1 MYVSRK
7 LTFILAICL
16 GLFLNLSAIASTT
29 KLGYSGRLVQTNGT
43 PVTGTPDLKFDLY
56 YSGSIGVNRGTETIN
71 AVPLSNGI
79 YTVELD
85 FSGIATV
92 IDGIPT
98 NETLVI
104 QVTDITDA
112 MNPVVYDFQNIL
124 ATPISVYA
132 NHAAVAENLVVAAT
146 CSPGQVVSVN
156 ASNELECV
164 DQTAAVAVDS
174 TLVNNAGVIG
184 LPTVVTGDTYYSV
197 TVDDYGRVTGGSTTP
212 PSTTASDIQDNLI
225 VDADINT
232 NAAISWSKINKT
244 GATPNDVGLTVNSA
258 GPLGT
263 TSAVA
268 TENIVKTYVDTTAG
282 AIADA
287 KVIDDMSGVQTTI
300 APSVNAVKT
309 YVTSQTGGITSS
321 QWTDSGLD
329 IYFNTGYVGVGTNTP
344 MGPLHV
350 VGSANDLSVMRFG
363 ATDADISS
371 LTNLSNMS
379 GLLIANEGVNN
390 AYHSLRIVS
399 DVDATQIESLAVTNA
414 GRVGIGVLA
423 PTQKLDVDGNIKA
436 TGVCIGAD
444 CRTAW
449 PTGNAG
455 TVTSVTGGTGLT
467 GGTITSSGT
476 LAVDVGT
483 TNGKIAQV
491 GAGDKLADSIINYNP
506 AIDVAL
512 TGFSTGAAS
521 SVVATDTILQAFAK
535 VQGQLDA
542 HATSIAGNSTLVINS
557 TAGNETGQAA
567 SVDAMKNYVTTEIAG
582 VNQSQW
588 TNSASDIYFDS
599 GRVGIGTTSPI
610 SPLTVNGVITA
621 GGLNSSGA
629 ITYNSSGN
637 YVPFSASNSTGYAH
651 ARINGLEVGGIT
663 SSTNEGYIKLGD
675 NSRRIK
681 LDTSGIIFSN
691 GITASDEVMRISS
704 NGNVGIGTTNPS
716 EMLEV
721 VGRVKGTEL
730 CIGGDCRT
738 SWPTGS
744 GGTVTSVAAG
754 TGLTGGTITSTGT
767 LAVDVGTTNGKI
779 AQVGAGDKLA
789 DSIINYNPAVDVA
802 LTGFSTG
809 AASSVAA
816 TDTILEAF
824 GKVQGQLNAHSTSIA
839 ANSNLVINSM
849 AGTEMGQAPSVSSI
863 KTYVDD
869 RATQWATSGSD
880 ISYTGGNVGI
890 GTASPSVP
898 LEVNGVAR
906 INGVYH
912 KAYSWRPMING
923 TDNFIFKTANMT
935 NGGESWAEITISDGQ
950 DLAIVTY
957 GITVKNNGG
966 INTTAIKVLSG
977 STTDIGIKL
986 RYSNLDSAP
995 GTTVFFLTATEGK
1008 SHGQHVA
1015 LRGKWVDFTTTTDY
1029 TTLTDV
1035 QLGSQLIIAD
1045 NGSVGVG
1052 TTTPSEKLEV
1062 SGNVKATAFIGD
1074 GSSLTGVNS
1083 SSSSNI
1089 ADNTISADTDVNG
1102 TGAINF
1108 ETGGTTKMTVDNSGN
1123 VGIGTSTPG
1132 ALLNIASTAPTFR
1145 LTDTDQ
1151 GGTNEHLVVAMDSGN
1166 ATFDVSDAGAGSSMI
1181 LQGDGDVILAESVG
1195 KVGIGTASPLGDL
1208 HVKGDEGNVIISG
1221 TNGEGEY
1228 SNIQSN
1234 NHANLLIGSNL
1245 RISETGAGHDLE
1257 VSQTHAT
1264 MSGAGITIGGN
1275 TNAGDFIDSGVV
1287 SVYSTKGSVTEND
1300 DFTAAPTAVFRHG
1313 KVGIGTTNPVGLL
1326 HLEKSDAPV
1335 LRVTRGGVLNALL
1348 GDLGVT
1354 NNGQLNL
1361 YDSTGT
1367 LGSVISS
1374 GGSSYLLGGNVG
1386 IGTNSPIQPLHVQS
1400 TSNIPLVV
1408 ESTDAV
1414 ARIELKDPTS
1424 SNAIVTSGGAMQFTT
1439 NGTTSSDVKM
1449 TIDSTGNVGIGTTT
1463 PEVALDVSG
1472 VVKGA
1477 EFRGRIDSTDTRD
1490 DVTTPETIDSG
1501 VVYDFKR
1508 NVTNGLSDGGA
1519 YNGVMTFRSY
1529 GSASDWSGGPSH
1541 QLGFTTNGNLFHRY
1555 GSNTTWNNW
1564 RRLIEEDA
1572 SGNIAMGKTTARTTL
1587 DVGTDGNVAIFGDSS
1602 LDDKYISIRDNNQ
1615 GLYMGLDVSLNSG
1628 NGAGLIQSGQSK
1640 ALAFKANTATFGDN
1654 DPDLYIDESGKIG
1667 MGTTAPSARLS
1678 IQQSGVA
1685 DNYEGIRLIADK
1697 NSDGTN
1703 DEYLDVY
1710 IDSAGKKIIQTQSSG
1725 AAVHDLLLNPAI
1737 GNVGIGT
1744 TAPTDK
1750 LHVAGD
1756 LRVDGQILGKQRY
1769 VETITFADGWAEGD
1783 YIEVVQA
1790 APIAAGAATGW
1801 SVNISGTRGNW
1812 TESHLYEF
1820 ATGHSDDSP
1829 WQEILHRSEAGY
1841 GSNGKC
1847 FTLDVNGNGNS
1858 PQFRVRAIKASASC
1872 GLSSAFPLVVV
1883 IEAKTNIN
1891 SWTNLSSTGNDLT
1904 VTELQSHA
1912 LSFNV
1917 VTGRPEDTAGKI
1929 AIHANEQGYVGV
1941 GTKSADAPL
1950 RVHGQSTST
1959 TWPTD
1964 TTHGD
1969 VVAKFTNHNNG
1980 LEIGVAGTLNARRSW
1995 ILARHSSVD
2004 VYGTNFSTL
2013 HLQPDIGTDTNYRGV
2028 GIGLDPGTHLAL
2040 NGERLVV
2047 NGTAAKPGGGSWATY
2062 SDARLKDLTGEFT
2075 YGLDAIMAIDTIKY
2089 RYKDNNALGIL
2100 NEREHSGFIAQD
2112 IQKVIPEAVR
2122 KTTDDYLTVDND
2134 PIFLALINATKEQQ
2148 TQLDENKRM
2157 LNLMQEGISRRVA
2170 SLEEQVETLKEENEV
2185 LKAYLCQKDPDM
2197 PLCPKN

>member
-7 LTFILAICL
+7 LIFILAICL
-16 GLFLNLSAIASTT
+16 GLFLNLSAFASTT
-29 KLGYSGRLVQTNGT
+29 KLGYSGRLVLTNGT
-43 PVTGTPDLKFDLY
+43 PVTGTPDLKFDLF
-56 YSGSIGVNRGTETIN
+56 YSGTTGINRGTQTIS

-85 FSGIATV
+85 FAGIASV
-92 IDGIPT
+92 IDAIPT

-112 MNPVVYDFQNIL
+112 MNPVVYDSQNIL
-124 ATPISVYA
+124 ATPIAVYA
-132 NHAAVAENLVVAAT
+132 NHAALAETIANDAVTPDSVDFT
-146 CSPGQVVSVN
+146 GSCSTGQVVSVN
-156 ASNELECV
+156 ASNEFECV

-184 LPTVVTGDTYYSV
+184 LPAVVTSDTYYSV

-244 GATPNDVGLTVNSA
+244 GATPSDVGLTVNSA

-268 TENIVKTYVDTTAG
+268 TENVVKTYVDTFATSA
-282 AIADA
+282 ADA

-300 APSVNAVKT
+300 APSVNAVKN
-309 YVTSQTGGITSS
+309 YVTAQTGGITSS

-329 IYFNTGYVGVGTNTP
+329 IYFNTGFVGVGTNTP
-344 MGPLHV
+344 LGPLHV
-350 VGSANDLSVMRFG
+350 VGSANDLNIMRFG

-390 AYHSLRIVS
+390 AYHSFRIVS

-436 TGVCIGAD
+436 TGVCIGGD

-476 LAVDVGT
+476 LAVDVGI

-506 AIDVAL
+506 ALDVAL
-512 TGFSTGAAS
+512 TGYAIGAAS
-521 SVVATDTILQAFAK
+521 SVVATDTVLEAFGK
-535 VQGQLDA
+535 IQGQLDA
-542 HATSIAGNSTLVINS
+542 HASSIAGNSTLVINS

-567 SVDAMKNYVTTEIAG
+567 SVNAMKNYVTTEIAG

-599 GRVGIGTTSPI
+599 GRVGIGTNSPI
-610 SPLTVNGVITA
+610 TALEVDGQITGGFGARTTSGVLDWDDASNARPGSGYTLLMGDAPNGPGPSYYFHPFSYEYNSKNGNGNMTQYAIPYNGTDMYLRYRYSGVWSGWSKVLTT
-621 GGLNSSGA
+621 NSSG
-629 ITYNSSGN
+629 
-637 YVPFSASNSTGYAH
+637 
-651 ARINGLEVGGIT
+651 R
-663 SSTNEGYIKLGD
+663 
-675 NSRRIK
+675 
-681 LDTSGIIFSN
+681 
-691 GITASDEVMRISS
+691 
-704 NGNVGIGTTNPS
+704 VGIGTTNPS

-744 GGTVTSVAAG
+744 GGTVTSVTGG

-816 TDTILEAF
+816 TDTILEAL

-849 AGTEMGQAPSVSSI
+849 AGTETGQAPSVSSI

-880 ISYTGGNVGI
+880 ISFTGGNVGI
-890 GTASPSVP
+890 GTASPTRKLHV
-898 LEVNGVAR
+898 VADDAVDGNDFIALFQEPGITPEASATVGIAADR
-906 INGVYH
+906 MVMVQGSGGAFYGGRDVANDIEF
-912 KAYSWRPMING
+912 AMG
-923 TDNFIFKTANMT
+923 TSIAGEAFSGSMT
-935 NGGESWAEITISDGQ
+935 NHKYGLRTNNITRMTIDETGNVGIGITAPTAKLSVDGDAEFSGFYTNEQVTYANYDYTNLSYLLLAKTSSEDKVYGRIYGHRGSATAIPRPYFVDVVIDTSSVYADVGEITNAYRVDSKIALAEITYKGETWW
-950 DLAIVTY
+950 A
-957 GITVKNNGG
+957 
-966 INTTAIKVLSG
+966 
-977 STTDIGIKL
+977 L
-986 RYSNLDSAP
+986 RYDADSTFHANNI
-995 GTTVFFLTATEGK
+995 GFQGFRSQADADGFKFINEDDADLTAVLNVKEY
-1008 SHGQHVA
+1008 SRI
-1015 LRGKWVDFTTTTDY
+1015 RGSLYY
-1029 TTLTDV
+1029 TKAGN
-1035 QLGSQLIIAD
+1035 LGL
-1045 NGSVGVG
+1045 G
-1052 TTTPSEKLEV
+1052 TTTPTEKLEV

-1108 ETGGTTKMTVDNSGN
+1108 ETGGTTKMTVDNTGN
-1123 VGIGTSTPG
+1123 VGIGTSAPG

-1151 GGTNEHLVVAMDSGN
+1151 GGTNEHLIVAMDGGN
-1166 ATFDVSDAGAGSSMI
+1166 ATFDVSDAGAGSSMT

-1195 KVGIGTASPLGDL
+1195 RVG
-1208 HVKGDEGNVIISG
+1208 V
-1221 TNGEGEY
+1221 
-1228 SNIQSN
+1228 
-1234 NHANLLIGSNL
+1234 
-1245 RISETGAGHDLE
+1245 
-1257 VSQTHAT
+1257 
-1264 MSGAGITIGGN
+1264 
-1275 TNAGDFIDSGVV
+1275 
-1287 SVYSTKGSVTEND
+1287 
-1300 DFTAAPTAVFRHG
+1300 
-1313 KVGIGTTNPVGLL
+1313 
-1326 HLEKSDAPV
+1326 
-1335 LRVTRGGVLNALL
+1335 
-1348 GDLGVT
+1348 
-1354 NNGQLNL
+1354 
-1361 YDSTGT
+1361 
-1367 LGSVISS
+1367 
-1374 GGSSYLLGGNVG
+1374 
-1386 IGTNSPIQPLHVQS
+1386 
-1400 TSNIPLVV
+1400 
-1408 ESTDAV
+1408 
-1414 ARIELKDPTS
+1414 
-1424 SNAIVTSGGAMQFTT
+1424 
-1439 NGTTSSDVKM
+1439 
-1449 TIDSTGNVGIGTTT
+1449 GTTT
-1463 PEVALDVSG
+1463 PTTALDVVG
-1472 VVKGA
+1472 TIKGTSVQS
-1477 EFRGRIDSTDTRD
+1477 IDPMYL
-1490 DVTTPETIDSG
+1490 V
-1501 VVYDFKR
+1501 
-1508 NVTNGLSDGGA
+1508 A
-1519 YNGVMTFRSY
+1519 
-1529 GSASDWSGGPSH
+1529 ASEW
-1541 QLGFTTNGNLFHRY
+1541 
-1555 GSNTTWNNW
+1555 SNTTYDFSDGATATGINITFDFDSTGSDPFQFGLDSDNYY
-1564 RRLIEEDA
+1564 RVSHESDNEQTVRKTIAGA
-1572 SGNIAMGKTTARTTL
+1572 STVL
-1587 DVGTDGNVAIFGDSS
+1587 GNVGHTYVSGQKGLKGHVNIT
-1602 LDDKYISIRDNNQ
+1602 NNIITWKITKP
-1615 GLYMGLDVSLNSG
+1615 
-1628 NGAGLIQSGQSK
+1628 NGAYTQSSGAVDTGSLPLSNFKIRANANLRNVKIYSGQKVDLAGGK
-1640 ALAFKANTATFGDN
+1640 ALVVDHT
-1654 DPDLYIDESGKIG
+1654 SGKIG

-1678 IQQSGVA
+1678 IQQNGVA

-1737 GNVGIGT
+1737 GNVGIG
-1744 TAPTDK
+1744 
-1750 LHVAGD
+1750 VAIP
-1756 LRVDGQILGKQRY
+1756 R
-1769 VETITFADGWAEGD
+1769 T
-1783 YIEVVQA
+1783 
-1790 APIAAGAATGW
+1790 
-1801 SVNISGTRGNW
+1801 
-1812 TESHLYEF
+1812 
-1820 ATGHSDDSP
+1820 
-1829 WQEILHRSEAGY
+1829 
-1841 GSNGKC
+1841 
-1847 FTLDVNGNGNS
+1847 TLDVGTDGNVAIFGDNSLDDKYISIRDNNQGLYMGLDVSLNGGNGAGLIQS
-1858 PQFRVRAIKASASC
+1858 
-1872 GLSSAFPLVVV
+1872 GLSKGLGFKANSATFGDANPDLY
-1883 IEAKTNIN
+1883 INEAANI
-1891 SWTNLSSTGNDLT
+1891 
-1904 VTELQSHA
+1904 
-1912 LSFNV
+1912 
-1917 VTGRPEDTAGKI
+1917 
-1929 AIHANEQGYVGV
+1929 GV
-1941 GTKSADAPL
+1941 GTIAPTSKLEVRRTSDNGSPMVLFQDATAANNTSDVKMIAYRPGLVLEDASLNADDFRLGLDEGKLYFTFDTNDDDAKDLNSNFDDAYAMTLTSSKQLGINTTNPAATFHA
-1950 RVHGQSTST
+1950 HGGASTAEY
-1959 TWPTD
+1959 PTD
-1964 TTHGD
+1964 TTQGNI
-1969 VVAKFTNHNNG
+1969 VSKFSNSNNAV
-1980 LEIGVAGTLNARRSW
+1980 EIGTSGVLNARKAW
-1995 ILARHSSVD
+1995 ILARHTTTST
-2004 VYGTNFSTL
+2004 YGHYFSTL
-2013 HLQPDIGTDTNYRGV
+2013 HLQPDVGDDSYYRGV
-2028 GIGLDPGTHLAL
+2028 AIGLSAGVQLSE

-2062 SDARLKDLTGEFT
+2062 SDARLKDITGKFD

-2148 TQLDENKRM
+2148 SQLDENRRM

-2197 PLCPKN
+2197 PLCPKI

>member
-197 TVDDYGRVTGGSTTP
+197 TVDDYGRVTGGTTTP

-744 GGTVTSVAAG
+744 GGTVTSVAGG

-890 GTASPSVP
+890 GTASPTRKLHV
-898 LEVNGVAR
+898 VADDAVDGNDFIALFQEPGITPEASATVGIAADR
-906 INGVYH
+906 MVMVQGSGGAFYGGRDVANDIEF
-912 KAYSWRPMING
+912 AMG
-923 TDNFIFKTANMT
+923 TSIAGEAFSGAMT
-935 NGGESWAEITISDGQ
+935 NHKYGLRTNNITRMTIDETGNVGIGLTAPTAKLSVDGDAEFSGFYTSEQVTYANYNYTNLSYFLLAKSSSEDKVYGRIYGHRGSATAIPRPYFVDVVIDTSSVYTDVGEITNAYRVDAKIALAEITYKGETWW
-950 DLAIVTY
+950 A
-957 GITVKNNGG
+957 
-966 INTTAIKVLSG
+966 
-977 STTDIGIKL
+977 L
-986 RYSNLDSAP
+986 RYDADSTFHANNI
-995 GTTVFFLTATEGK
+995 GFQGFRSQADADAFKFINEDDADLTAVLNVKEY
-1008 SHGQHVA
+1008 SRI
-1015 LRGKWVDFTTTTDY
+1015 RGSLYY
-1029 TTLTDV
+1029 TKAGN
-1035 QLGSQLIIAD
+1035 LGL
-1045 NGSVGVG
+1045 G

-1123 VGIGTSTPG
+1123 VGIGTATPG
-1132 ALLNIASTAPTFR
+1132 SLLNVASTAPTFR

-1151 GGTNEHLVVAMDSGN
+1151 GGTNEHLVIGIDGGN

-1195 KVGIGTASPLGDL
+1195 KVGIGT
-1208 HVKGDEGNVIISG
+1208 
-1221 TNGEGEY
+1221 
-1228 SNIQSN
+1228 
-1234 NHANLLIGSNL
+1234 
-1245 RISETGAGHDLE
+1245 
-1257 VSQTHAT
+1257 
-1264 MSGAGITIGGN
+1264 
-1275 TNAGDFIDSGVV
+1275 
-1287 SVYSTKGSVTEND
+1287 
-1300 DFTAAPTAVFRHG
+1300 
-1313 KVGIGTTNPVGLL
+1313 
-1326 HLEKSDAPV
+1326 
-1335 LRVTRGGVLNALL
+1335 
-1348 GDLGVT
+1348 
-1354 NNGQLNL
+1354 
-1361 YDSTGT
+1361 
-1367 LGSVISS
+1367 
-1374 GGSSYLLGGNVG
+1374 
-1386 IGTNSPIQPLHVQS
+1386 
-1400 TSNIPLVV
+1400 
-1408 ESTDAV
+1408 
-1414 ARIELKDPTS
+1414 
-1424 SNAIVTSGGAMQFTT
+1424 
-1439 NGTTSSDVKM
+1439 
-1449 TIDSTGNVGIGTTT
+1449 TT
-1463 PEVALDVSG
+1463 P
-1472 VVKGA
+1472 
-1477 EFRGRIDSTDTRD
+1477 T
-1490 DVTTPETIDSG
+1490 
-1501 VVYDFKR
+1501 
-1508 NVTNGLSDGGA
+1508 
-1519 YNGVMTFRSY
+1519 
-1529 GSASDWSGGPSH
+1529 
-1541 QLGFTTNGNLFHRY
+1541 
-1555 GSNTTWNNW
+1555 
-1564 RRLIEEDA
+1564 
-1572 SGNIAMGKTTARTTL
+1572 TTL
-1587 DVGTDGNVAIFGDSS
+1587 DVVGTIKGTSVQSIDPMFLVAASEWSDTAYDFSAGATATGINITFDFDSTGSDPFQFGLDSNNYYRVSHEGDNEQTVRKTIAGVSTVLGNVGHTYVSGQKGLKGHVNIT
-1602 LDDKYISIRDNNQ
+1602 NNIITWKITKP
-1615 GLYMGLDVSLNSG
+1615 
-1628 NGAGLIQSGQSK
+1628 NGAFTKASGAVDTGGLPLSNFKIRANSNLRNVKIFTGQKEDLAGSK
-1640 ALAFKANTATFGDN
+1640 SLVVDHA
-1654 DPDLYIDESGKIG
+1654 SGKIG

-1725 AAVHDLLLNPAI
+1725 AAVHDLLLNPVI
-1737 GNVGIGT
+1737 GNVGIG
-1744 TAPTDK
+1744 K
-1750 LHVAGD
+1750 
-1756 LRVDGQILGKQRY
+1756 
-1769 VETITFADGWAEGD
+1769 TIPRT
-1783 YIEVVQA
+1783 
-1790 APIAAGAATGW
+1790 
-1801 SVNISGTRGNW
+1801 
-1812 TESHLYEF
+1812 
-1820 ATGHSDDSP
+1820 
-1829 WQEILHRSEAGY
+1829 
-1841 GSNGKC
+1841 
-1847 FTLDVNGNGNS
+1847 TLDVGTNGNVALFGDGSLNDKFISVRDNNQGLYMGLDVSLNGGNGAGLIQS
-1858 PQFRVRAIKASASC
+1858 GQSKGLGLKANTATFGDADPDFYISESA
-1872 GLSSAFPLVVV
+1872 
-1883 IEAKTNIN
+1883 N
-1891 SWTNLSSTGNDLT
+1891 
-1904 VTELQSHA
+1904 
-1912 LSFNV
+1912 
-1917 VTGRPEDTAGKI
+1917 
-1929 AIHANEQGYVGV
+1929 VGV
-1941 GTKSADAPL
+1941 GTVTPSSKFEVRRVSDNGSSMALFEDATAANNTSDVRIFSYRPGLVLEDNSVNADDFRLGLDEGKLYFTFDTDDDGSKDA
-1950 RVHGQSTST
+1950 TSQFDDMYAMTLSSSRKLGVGT
-1959 TWPTD
+1959 TNPAATMHAHAGDNTASYPTSIAQ
-1964 TTHGD
+1964 GNI
-1969 VVAKFTNHNNG
+1969 VAKFSNSNNAV
-1980 LEIGVAGTLNARRSW
+1980 EIGTNGDLNGRRAW
-1995 ILARHSSVD
+1995 IIARHTTTD
-2004 VYGTNFSTL
+2004 TYGGYFSTL
-2013 HLQPDIGTDTNYRGV
+2013 HLQPDVGDSTHYRGV
-2028 GIGLDPGTHLAL
+2028 AIGTSASVQLAE

-2170 SLEEQVETLKEENEV
+2170 SLEEQVETLKEENEI

>member
-16 GLFLNLSAIASTT
+16 GVFLNLSAIASTT
-29 KLGYSGRLVQTNGT
+29 KLGYSGRLVLTNGT
-43 PVTGTPDLKFDLY
+43 PVTGTPDLKFDLF
-56 YSGSIGVNRGTETIN
+56 YSGSTGVNRGTQTIN

-85 FSGIATV
+85 FAGIASV
-92 IDGIPT
+92 IDAIPT

-112 MNPVVYDFQNIL
+112 MNPVVYDSQNIL
-124 ATPISVYA
+124 ATPIAVYA
-132 NHAAVAENLVVAAT
+132 NHAALAETIANDAVTPDSVDFTGA
-146 CSPGQVVSVN
+146 CSTGQVVSVN
-156 ASNELECV
+156 ASNEFECV
-164 DQTAAVAVDS
+164 DQTASVAVDA

-244 GATPNDVGLTVNSA
+244 GAIPSDVGLTVNSA
-258 GPLGT
+258 GPLAT
-263 TSAVA
+263 TTAVA
-268 TENIVKTYVDTTAG
+268 TENVVKTYVDTYAN
-282 AIADA
+282 AAADA

-309 YVTSQTGGITSS
+309 YVTAQTGGITSS

-329 IYFNTGYVGVGTNTP
+329 IYFNTGFVGVGTNTP

-350 VGSANDLSVMRFG
+350 VGSANDLNIMRFG

-390 AYHSLRIVS
+390 AYHSFRIVS

-414 GRVGIGVLA
+414 GRVGIGVLE

-436 TGVCIGAD
+436 TGLCLGAD
-444 CRTAW
+444 CRTVW

-455 TVTSVTGGTGLT
+455 TVTSVTGGAGLT

-506 AIDVAL
+506 ALDVAL
-512 TGFSTGAAS
+512 TGYATGAAS
-521 SVVATDTILQAFAK
+521 SVVATDTVLEAFGK

-542 HATSIAGNSTLVINS
+542 HASLIAGNSTLVINS

-588 TNSASDIYFDS
+588 TNSASDIYFNS
-599 GRVGIGTTSPI
+599 GNVGIGTTSPT

-681 LDTSGIIFSN
+681 LDTSGIILSN

-716 EMLEV
+716 EKLEV

-744 GGTVTSVAAG
+744 GGTVTSVAGG

-779 AQVGAGDKLA
+779 AQVGVGDKLA

-824 GKVQGQLNAHSTSIA
+824 GKLQGQLNAHSTSIA

-849 AGTEMGQAPSVSSI
+849 AGTETGQAPSVSSI

-880 ISYTGGNVGI
+880 ISYSGGNVGI
-890 GTASPSVP
+890 GTATPTRKLHVVADDAVDGNDFIALFQEP
-898 LEVNGVAR
+898 GVTPEASATVGIAADR
-906 INGVYH
+906 MVMVQGSGGAFYGGRDVANDIEF
-912 KAYSWRPMING
+912 AMG
-923 TDNFIFKTANMT
+923 TSIAGEAFSGSMT
-935 NGGESWAEITISDGQ
+935 NHQYGLRTNNITRMTIDETGNVGIGTTTPAARLSVDGDAEFSGFYTNEQVTYANYDYTNLSYLLLAKTSSDDKVYGRIYGHRGSSAAIPRPYYVDVVIDTSSVYTDVGEITNAYRVDSKIALAEITYKGETWWALRYDADSTFHANNIGFQGFRSQSDGESFTFIDADNT
-950 DLAIVTY
+950 DLTAILN
-957 GITVKNNGG
+957 VKEYSRIRGDLYNTKTGNVGLG
-966 INTTAIKVLSG
+966 TTA
-977 STTDIGIKL
+977 
-986 RYSNLDSAP
+986 
-995 GTTVFFLTATEGK
+995 
-1008 SHGQHVA
+1008 
-1015 LRGKWVDFTTTTDY
+1015 
-1029 TTLTDV
+1029 
-1035 QLGSQLIIAD
+1035 
-1045 NGSVGVG
+1045 
-1052 TTTPSEKLEV
+1052 PSEKLEV

-1108 ETGGTTKMTVDNSGN
+1108 ETGGTTKMTVDNAGN
-1123 VGIGTSTPG
+1123 VGIGTDTPTTKLHVNGRSILGIANTGGAAEPMVQVGAPRTNSGTQNLLYLGGFEADSFYKFDSSSTPTHRLDLRYG
-1132 ALLNIASTAPTFR
+1132 KKDDSVDDLIMSFGKDGNI
-1145 LTDTDQ
+1145 
-1151 GGTNEHLVVAMDSGN
+1151 
-1166 ATFDVSDAGAGSSMI
+1166 
-1181 LQGDGDVILAESVG
+1181 
-1195 KVGIGTASPLGDL
+1195 
-1208 HVKGDEGNVIISG
+1208 
-1221 TNGEGEY
+1221 
-1228 SNIQSN
+1228 
-1234 NHANLLIGSNL
+1234 
-1245 RISETGAGHDLE
+1245 
-1257 VSQTHAT
+1257 
-1264 MSGAGITIGGN
+1264 
-1275 TNAGDFIDSGVV
+1275 
-1287 SVYSTKGSVTEND
+1287 
-1300 DFTAAPTAVFRHG
+1300 
-1313 KVGIGTTNPVGLL
+1313 GIGTTAPTTPLDVVGTIKGTSVQSIDPMFLVAAS
-1326 HLEKSDAPV
+1326 EWSNTTYDFSDGA
-1335 LRVTRGGVLNALL
+1335 TATGINITF
-1348 GDLGVT
+1348 DF
-1354 NNGQLNL
+1354 
-1361 YDSTGT
+1361 DSTGSDPFQFGLDSNNYYRVSHESDNEQT
-1367 LGSVISS
+1367 IRKTIAGVSTVL
-1374 GGSSYLLGGNVG
+1374 GNVG
-1386 IGTNSPIQPLHVQS
+1386 HAYVSGQKGLKGHVNITNNIITWKITKPNGAYTQSSGAVDTGSLPL
-1400 TSNIPLVV
+1400 SNFKIRANANLRNVKIYSGQKVDLAGGKALVV
-1408 ESTDAV
+1408 DHA
-1414 ARIELKDPTS
+1414 
-1424 SNAIVTSGGAMQFTT
+1424 
-1439 NGTTSSDVKM
+1439 
-1449 TIDSTGNVGIGTTT
+1449 
-1463 PEVALDVSG
+1463 
-1472 VVKGA
+1472 
-1477 EFRGRIDSTDTRD
+1477 
-1490 DVTTPETIDSG
+1490 
-1501 VVYDFKR
+1501 
-1508 NVTNGLSDGGA
+1508 
-1519 YNGVMTFRSY
+1519 
-1529 GSASDWSGGPSH
+1529 
-1541 QLGFTTNGNLFHRY
+1541 
-1555 GSNTTWNNW
+1555 
-1564 RRLIEEDA
+1564 
-1572 SGNIAMGKTTARTTL
+1572 
-1587 DVGTDGNVAIFGDSS
+1587 
-1602 LDDKYISIRDNNQ
+1602 
-1615 GLYMGLDVSLNSG
+1615 
-1628 NGAGLIQSGQSK
+1628 
-1640 ALAFKANTATFGDN
+1640 
-1654 DPDLYIDESGKIG
+1654 SGKIG

-1685 DNYEGIRLIADK
+1685 DNYEGIRLTADK

-1710 IDSAGKKIIQTQSSG
+1710 INSAGKKIIQTQSSG

-1737 GNVGIGT
+1737 GNVGIG
-1744 TAPTDK
+1744 K
-1750 LHVAGD
+1750 
-1756 LRVDGQILGKQRY
+1756 
-1769 VETITFADGWAEGD
+1769 TIPRT
-1783 YIEVVQA
+1783 
-1790 APIAAGAATGW
+1790 
-1801 SVNISGTRGNW
+1801 
-1812 TESHLYEF
+1812 
-1820 ATGHSDDSP
+1820 
-1829 WQEILHRSEAGY
+1829 
-1841 GSNGKC
+1841 
-1847 FTLDVNGNGNS
+1847 TLDVGTNGNVAIFGDGSLNDKYISVRDNNQGLYMGLDVSLNGGNGAGLIQS
-1858 PQFRVRAIKASASC
+1858 GQSKGLGLKANTATFGDADPDFYIS
-1872 GLSSAFPLVVV
+1872 
-1883 IEAKTNIN
+1883 EA
-1891 SWTNLSSTGNDLT
+1891 
-1904 VTELQSHA
+1904 
-1912 LSFNV
+1912 
-1917 VTGRPEDTAGKI
+1917 
-1929 AIHANEQGYVGV
+1929 ANVGV
-1941 GTKSADAPL
+1941 GTVVPSSKLEVRRTSDNGSPMVLFEDATAANNTSDVKIFAYRPGLVLEDASLNADDFRLGLDEDKVYFTFDTDEDDAKDSSSQFDDAYAMTLTSSKQLGVNTTNPAATL
-1950 RVHGQSTST
+1950 HVHGPASTAEY
-1959 TWPTD
+1959 PTD
-1964 TTHGD
+1964 IAQGNI
-1969 VVAKFTNHNNG
+1969 VSKFSNSNNAV
-1980 LEIGVAGTLNARRSW
+1980 EIGTSGVLNGRKAW
-1995 ILARHSSVD
+1995 ILARHTTTD
-2004 VYGTNFSTL
+2004 TYGHYFSTL
-2013 HLQPDIGTDTNYRGV
+2013 HLQPDVGTDTYYRGV
-2028 GIGLDPGTHLAL
+2028 AIGLSAGTQLAE

-2062 SDARLKDLTGEFT
+2062 SDARLKDITGEFN

-2089 RYKDNNALGIL
+2089 RYKDDNALGIL

-2148 TQLDENKRM
+2148 REIEENKRM

-2170 SLEEQVETLKEENEV
+2170 SLEEQVETLKEENEI

>member
-16 GLFLNLSAIASTT
+16 GIFLNLSAIASTT

-197 TVDDYGRVTGGSTTP
+197 TVDDYGRVTGGTTTP

-268 TENIVKTYVDTTAG
+268 AENIVKTYVDTTAG

-423 PTQKLDVDGNIKA
+423 PTQKLEVDGNIKA

-506 AIDVAL
+506 ALDVAL
-512 TGFSTGAAS
+512 TGYATGAAS
-521 SVVATDTILQAFAK
+521 SVVATDTILEAFGK
-535 VQGQLDA
+535 IQGQLDA

-610 SPLTVNGVITA
+610 TALEVDGQITGGFGARTTSGVLDWDDASNARPGSGYTLLMGDAPNGP
-621 GGLNSSGA
+621 GPSYYFHPFSYE
-629 ITYNSSGN
+629 YNSKNGNGNMTQYAIPYNGTDMYLRYRYSG
-637 YVPFSASNSTGYAH
+637 VWSGWSKVLT
-651 ARINGLEVGGIT
+651 
-663 SSTNEGYIKLGD
+663 TN
-675 NSRRIK
+675 
-681 LDTSGIIFSN
+681 SN
-691 GITASDEVMRISS
+691 GR
-704 NGNVGIGTTNPS
+704 VGIGTTNPS

-744 GGTVTSVAAG
+744 GGTVTSVAGG

-849 AGTEMGQAPSVSSI
+849 AGTETGQAPSVSSI

-890 GTASPSVP
+890 GTASPTRKLHV
-898 LEVNGVAR
+898 VADDAVDGNDFIALFQEPGITPEASATVGIAADR
-906 INGVYH
+906 MVMVQGSGGAFYGGRDVANDIEF
-912 KAYSWRPMING
+912 AMG
-923 TDNFIFKTANMT
+923 TSIAGEAFSGAMT
-935 NGGESWAEITISDGQ
+935 NHKYGLRTNNITRMTIDETGNVGIGLTAPTAKLSVDGDAEFSGFYTSEQVTYANYNYTNLSYFLLAKSSSEDKVYGRIYGHRGSATAIPRPYFVDVVIDTSSVYTDVGEITNAYRVDAKIALAEITYKGETWW
-950 DLAIVTY
+950 A
-957 GITVKNNGG
+957 
-966 INTTAIKVLSG
+966 
-977 STTDIGIKL
+977 L
-986 RYSNLDSAP
+986 RYDADSTFHANNI
-995 GTTVFFLTATEGK
+995 GFQGFRSQADADAFKFINEDDADLTAVLNVKEY
-1008 SHGQHVA
+1008 SRI
-1015 LRGKWVDFTTTTDY
+1015 RGSLYY
-1029 TTLTDV
+1029 TKAGN
-1035 QLGSQLIIAD
+1035 LGL
-1045 NGSVGVG
+1045 G

-1123 VGIGTSTPG
+1123 VGIGTATPG
-1132 ALLNIASTAPTFR
+1132 SLLNVASTAPTFR

-1151 GGTNEHLVVAMDSGN
+1151 GGTNEHLVIGIDGGN

-1195 KVGIGTASPLGDL
+1195 KVGIGT
-1208 HVKGDEGNVIISG
+1208 
-1221 TNGEGEY
+1221 
-1228 SNIQSN
+1228 
-1234 NHANLLIGSNL
+1234 
-1245 RISETGAGHDLE
+1245 
-1257 VSQTHAT
+1257 
-1264 MSGAGITIGGN
+1264 
-1275 TNAGDFIDSGVV
+1275 
-1287 SVYSTKGSVTEND
+1287 
-1300 DFTAAPTAVFRHG
+1300 
-1313 KVGIGTTNPVGLL
+1313 
-1326 HLEKSDAPV
+1326 
-1335 LRVTRGGVLNALL
+1335 
-1348 GDLGVT
+1348 
-1354 NNGQLNL
+1354 
-1361 YDSTGT
+1361 
-1367 LGSVISS
+1367 
-1374 GGSSYLLGGNVG
+1374 
-1386 IGTNSPIQPLHVQS
+1386 
-1400 TSNIPLVV
+1400 
-1408 ESTDAV
+1408 
-1414 ARIELKDPTS
+1414 
-1424 SNAIVTSGGAMQFTT
+1424 
-1439 NGTTSSDVKM
+1439 
-1449 TIDSTGNVGIGTTT
+1449 TT
-1463 PEVALDVSG
+1463 P
-1472 VVKGA
+1472 
-1477 EFRGRIDSTDTRD
+1477 T
-1490 DVTTPETIDSG
+1490 
-1501 VVYDFKR
+1501 
-1508 NVTNGLSDGGA
+1508 
-1519 YNGVMTFRSY
+1519 
-1529 GSASDWSGGPSH
+1529 
-1541 QLGFTTNGNLFHRY
+1541 
-1555 GSNTTWNNW
+1555 
-1564 RRLIEEDA
+1564 
-1572 SGNIAMGKTTARTTL
+1572 TTL
-1587 DVGTDGNVAIFGDSS
+1587 DVVGTIKGTSVQSVDPMFLVAASEWSNTTYDFSAGASATGINITFDFDSTGSDPFQFGLDSNNYYRVSHESDNEQTIRKTIAGASTVLGNVGHTYVSGQKGLKGHVNIT
-1602 LDDKYISIRDNNQ
+1602 NNIITWKITKP
-1615 GLYMGLDVSLNSG
+1615 
-1628 NGAGLIQSGQSK
+1628 NGAFTQSSGAVDTGSLPLSNFKIRANANLRNVKIFTGQKEDLAGSK
-1640 ALAFKANTATFGDN
+1640 SLVVDHA
-1654 DPDLYIDESGKIG
+1654 SGKIG

-1769 VETITFADGWAEGD
+1769 VETITFSDGWAEGD

-1858 PQFRVRAIKASASC
+1858 PQFRVRAIKPSASC
-1872 GLSSAFPLVVV
+1872 GMPASLSLVVV

-2148 TQLDENKRM
+2148 NQIEENKRM
-2157 LNLMQEGISRRVA
+2157 LSLMQEGISRRVA
-2170 SLEEQVETLKEENEV
+2170 SLEEQVETLKEENEI

>member
-1 MYVSRK
+1 MHVSRK

-16 GLFLNLSAIASTT
+16 GVFLNLSAIASTT
-29 KLGYSGRLVQTNGT
+29 KLGYSGRLVLTNGT

-56 YSGSIGVNRGTETIN
+56 YSGSPGSNRGTQTIN
-71 AVPLSNGI
+71 AVALSNGI

-85 FSGIATV
+85 FTGIAAV
-92 IDGIPT
+92 IDAIPPS
-98 NETLVI
+98 ETLVI
-104 QVTDITDA
+104 QVTDITDIA
-112 MNPVVYDFQNIL
+112 NPVVYDSQNIL

-132 NHAAVAENLVVAAT
+132 NHAALAETIANDAITPDSVDFKST
-146 CSPGQVVSVN
+146 CSDGQVVSIN
-156 ASNELECV
+156 NLNEFVCV
-164 DQTAAVAVDS
+164 DQTASVSVDS

-197 TVDDYGRVTGGSTTP
+197 TVDDYGRVTSGTTTP

-232 NAAISWSKINKT
+232 NAAISWSKINKA
-244 GATPNDVGLTVNSA
+244 GATPGDVGLTVNSA

-263 TSAVA
+263 TGAVA
-268 TENIVKTYVDTTAG
+268 TENIIKTYVDTTATNL
-282 AIADA
+282 ADA

-350 VGSANDLSVMRFG
+350 VGSANDLNVMRFG

-506 AIDVAL
+506 ALDVAL
-512 TGFSTGAAS
+512 TGYLTGAAS

-599 GRVGIGTTSPI
+599 GQVGIGTTSPI

-681 LDTSGIIFSN
+681 LDTSGIILSN

-744 GGTVTSVAAG
+744 GGTVTSVVGG

-789 DSIINYNPAVDVA
+789 DSIINYNPAIDVA
-802 LTGFSTG
+802 LTGYVTG
-809 AASSVAA
+809 AASSVTA

-849 AGTEMGQAPSVSSI
+849 AGTETGQAPSVSSI

-890 GTASPSVP
+890 GTASPTRKLHV
-898 LEVNGVAR
+898 VADDAVDGNDFIALFQEPGITPEASATVGIAADR
-906 INGVYH
+906 MVMVQGSGGAFYGGRDVANDIEF
-912 KAYSWRPMING
+912 AMG
-923 TDNFIFKTANMT
+923 TSIAGEAFSGAMT
-935 NGGESWAEITISDGQ
+935 NHKYGLRTNNITRMTIDETGNVGIGITAPTAKLSVDGDAEFSGFYTSEQVTYANYDYTNLSYFLLAKSSSEDKVYGRIYGHRGSATAIPRPYFVDVVIDTSSVYTDVGEITNAYRVDAKIALAEITYKGETWW
-950 DLAIVTY
+950 A
-957 GITVKNNGG
+957 
-966 INTTAIKVLSG
+966 
-977 STTDIGIKL
+977 L
-986 RYSNLDSAP
+986 RYDADSTFHANNI
-995 GTTVFFLTATEGK
+995 GFQGFRSQADADAFKFINEDDVDLTAVLNVKEY
-1008 SHGQHVA
+1008 SRI
-1015 LRGKWVDFTTTTDY
+1015 RGSLYY
-1029 TTLTDV
+1029 TKAGN
-1035 QLGSQLIIAD
+1035 LGL
-1045 NGSVGVG
+1045 G

-1102 TGAINF
+1102 TGVINF
-1108 ETGGTTKMTVDNSGN
+1108 QTGGTTKMTVDNSGN
-1123 VGIGTSTPG
+1123 VGIGTATPSEKLHVNGKSILGPANTGGTATPSVQVGAPRTNSGTQNLMHLGAFEADSFYKLESTSTPVHS
-1132 ALLNIASTAPTFR
+1132 LQMR
-1145 LTDTDQ
+1145 Y
-1151 GGTNEHLVVAMDSGN
+1151 GTNDDTVDNHIM
-1166 ATFDVSDAGAGSSMI
+1166 TFERS
-1181 LQGDGDVILAESVG
+1181 G
-1195 KVGIGTASPLGDL
+1195 KVGIGTSSPITALDVVGTIKGTSVQSIDPMFLVAASEWSDTAYDFSAGATATGINITFDFDSTGADPFQFGLDSNNYYRVSHEGDNEQAVRKTIAGVSTVL
-1208 HVKGDEGNVIISG
+1208 GNVSHTYVSGQKGLKGHVNITNNIITWKITKPNGAFTKASG
-1221 TNGEGEY
+1221 AVDTGGLPL
-1228 SNIQSN
+1228 
-1234 NHANLLIGSNL
+1234 ANFKIRANSNL
-1245 RISETGAGHDLE
+1245 RNVKIFTGQKEDLAG
-1257 VSQTHAT
+1257 S
-1264 MSGAGITIGGN
+1264 
-1275 TNAGDFIDSGVV
+1275 
-1287 SVYSTKGSVTEND
+1287 
-1300 DFTAAPTAVFRHG
+1300 
-1313 KVGIGTTNPVGLL
+1313 
-1326 HLEKSDAPV
+1326 KS
-1335 LRVTRGGVLNALL
+1335 
-1348 GDLGVT
+1348 
-1354 NNGQLNL
+1354 
-1361 YDSTGT
+1361 
-1367 LGSVISS
+1367 
-1374 GGSSYLLGGNVG
+1374 
-1386 IGTNSPIQPLHVQS
+1386 
-1400 TSNIPLVV
+1400 LVV
-1408 ESTDAV
+1408 DHA
-1414 ARIELKDPTS
+1414 
-1424 SNAIVTSGGAMQFTT
+1424 
-1439 NGTTSSDVKM
+1439 
-1449 TIDSTGNVGIGTTT
+1449 
-1463 PEVALDVSG
+1463 
-1472 VVKGA
+1472 
-1477 EFRGRIDSTDTRD
+1477 
-1490 DVTTPETIDSG
+1490 
-1501 VVYDFKR
+1501 
-1508 NVTNGLSDGGA
+1508 
-1519 YNGVMTFRSY
+1519 
-1529 GSASDWSGGPSH
+1529 
-1541 QLGFTTNGNLFHRY
+1541 
-1555 GSNTTWNNW
+1555 
-1564 RRLIEEDA
+1564 
-1572 SGNIAMGKTTARTTL
+1572 
-1587 DVGTDGNVAIFGDSS
+1587 
-1602 LDDKYISIRDNNQ
+1602 
-1615 GLYMGLDVSLNSG
+1615 
-1628 NGAGLIQSGQSK
+1628 
-1640 ALAFKANTATFGDN
+1640 
-1654 DPDLYIDESGKIG
+1654 SGKIG

-1725 AAVHDLLLNPAI
+1725 AAVHDLLLNPVI
-1737 GNVGIGT
+1737 GNVGIG
-1744 TAPTDK
+1744 K
-1750 LHVAGD
+1750 
-1756 LRVDGQILGKQRY
+1756 
-1769 VETITFADGWAEGD
+1769 TIPRT
-1783 YIEVVQA
+1783 
-1790 APIAAGAATGW
+1790 
-1801 SVNISGTRGNW
+1801 
-1812 TESHLYEF
+1812 
-1820 ATGHSDDSP
+1820 
-1829 WQEILHRSEAGY
+1829 
-1841 GSNGKC
+1841 
-1847 FTLDVNGNGNS
+1847 TLDVGTNGNVALFGDGSLNDKFISVRDNNQGLYMGLDVSLNGGNGAGLIQS
-1858 PQFRVRAIKASASC
+1858 GQSKGLGLKANTATFGDADPDFYISESA
-1872 GLSSAFPLVVV
+1872 
-1883 IEAKTNIN
+1883 N
-1891 SWTNLSSTGNDLT
+1891 
-1904 VTELQSHA
+1904 
-1912 LSFNV
+1912 
-1917 VTGRPEDTAGKI
+1917 
-1929 AIHANEQGYVGV
+1929 VGV
-1941 GTKSADAPL
+1941 GTVTPSSKFEVRRVSDNGSSMALFEDATAANNTSDVKIFAYRPGLVLQDSSVNADDFRLGLDEGKLYFTFDTDDDGSKDA
-1950 RVHGQSTST
+1950 TSQFDDIYAMTLSSSRKLGVGT
-1959 TWPTD
+1959 TNPAATMHAHAGDNTASYPTSIAQ
-1964 TTHGD
+1964 GNI
-1969 VVAKFTNHNNG
+1969 VAKFSNSNNAV
-1980 LEIGVAGTLNARRSW
+1980 EIGTNGDLNGRRAW
-1995 ILARHSSVD
+1995 ILARHTTTD
-2004 VYGTNFSTL
+2004 TYGGYFSTL
-2013 HLQPDIGTDTNYRGV
+2013 HLQPDVGDSTHYRGV
-2028 GIGLDPGTHLAL
+2028 AIGTSASVQLAEA
-2040 NGERLVV
+2040 GERLVV

-2062 SDARLKDLTGEFT
+2062 SDARLKDITGEFT

-2089 RYKDNNALGIL
+2089 RYKEDNALGIL
-2100 NEREHSGFIAQD
+2100 NEREHSGFIAQE

-2122 KTTDDYLTVDND
+2122 TTTDDYLTVDND

-2148 TQLDENKRM
+2148 SQIEENKRM

-2170 SLEEQVETLKEENEV
+2170 SLEEQVETLKEENEI

>member
-16 GLFLNLSAIASTT
+16 GVFLNLSAIASTT
-29 KLGYSGRLVQTNGT
+29 KLGYSGRLVLTNGT
-43 PVTGTPDLKFDLY
+43 PVTGTPDLKFDLF
-56 YSGSIGVNRGTETIN
+56 YSGSTGVNRGTQTIN

-85 FSGIATV
+85 FAGIASV
-92 IDGIPT
+92 IDAIPT

-112 MNPVVYDFQNIL
+112 MNPVVYDSQNIL
-124 ATPISVYA
+124 ATPIAVYA
-132 NHAAVAENLVVAAT
+132 NHAALAETIANDAITPDSVDFTGA
-146 CSPGQVVSVN
+146 CSTGQVVSVN
-156 ASNELECV
+156 ASNEFECV
-164 DQTAAVAVDS
+164 DQTASVAVDS

-184 LPTVVTGDTYYSV
+184 LPTVITGDTYYSV

-244 GATPNDVGLTVNSA
+244 GATPSDVGLTINSA
-258 GPLGT
+258 GPLATT
-263 TSAVA
+263 TSVA
-268 TENIVKTYVDTTAG
+268 TENVVKTYVDTYAN
-282 AIADA
+282 AAADA

-309 YVTSQTGGITSS
+309 YVTAQTGGITSS

-329 IYFNTGYVGVGTNTP
+329 IYFNTGFVGVGTNTP

-350 VGSANDLSVMRFG
+350 VGSANDLNIMRFG

-379 GLLIANEGVNN
+379 GLLIVNEGVNN
-390 AYHSLRIVS
+390 AYHSFRIVS

-414 GRVGIGVLA
+414 GRVGIGVLE

-436 TGVCIGAD
+436 TGLCLGAD
-444 CRTAW
+444 CRTVW

-455 TVTSVTGGTGLT
+455 TVTSVTGGAGLT

-506 AIDVAL
+506 ALDVAL
-512 TGFSTGAAS
+512 TGYATGAAS
-521 SVVATDTILQAFAK
+521 SVVATDTVLEAFGK

-542 HATSIAGNSTLVINS
+542 HASSIAGNSTLVINS

-588 TNSASDIYFDS
+588 TNSASDIYFNS
-599 GRVGIGTTSPI
+599 GNVGIGTTSPT

-681 LDTSGIIFSN
+681 LDTSGIILSN

-704 NGNVGIGTTNPS
+704 NGNVGIGATNPS
-716 EMLEV
+716 EKLEV

-744 GGTVTSVAAG
+744 GGTVTSVAGG

-849 AGTEMGQAPSVSSI
+849 AGTETGQAPSVSSI

-869 RATQWATSGSD
+869 RATQWTTSGSD
-880 ISYTGGNVGI
+880 ISFTGGNVGI
-890 GTASPSVP
+890 GTASPTRKLHV
-898 LEVNGVAR
+898 VADDAVDGNDFIALFQEPGITPEASSTVGIAADR
-906 INGVYH
+906 MVMVQGSGGAFYGGRDVANDIEF
-912 KAYSWRPMING
+912 AMG
-923 TDNFIFKTANMT
+923 TSIAGEAFSGSMT
-935 NGGESWAEITISDGQ
+935 NHQYGLRTNNITRMTIDETGN
-950 DLAIVTY
+950 V
-957 GITVKNNGG
+957 GI
-966 INTTAIKVLSG
+966 
-977 STTDIGIKL
+977 
-986 RYSNLDSAP
+986 
-995 GTTVFFLTATEGK
+995 
-1008 SHGQHVA
+1008 
-1015 LRGKWVDFTTTTDY
+1015 
-1029 TTLTDV
+1029 
-1035 QLGSQLIIAD
+1035 
-1045 NGSVGVG
+1045 G
-1052 TTTPSEKLEV
+1052 TTTPAAKLSVDGDAEFSGFYTSKQVTYANYDYTNLSYLLLAKTSSDDKVYGRIYGHRGSATAIPRPYYVDVVIDTSSVYTDVGEITNAYRVDSKIALAEIAYKGETWWALRYDADSTFHANNIGFQGFRSQADADAFKFINENDADLTAILNVKEYSRIRGDLYNTKTGNVGLGTTAPSEKLEV

-1108 ETGGTTKMTVDNSGN
+1108 ETGGTTKMTVDNSGKLGVGTDAPEALTHISGSTGRLILESTGASN
-1123 VGIGTSTPG
+1123 TYVTLRPDSGAGDQMNLGINDSTGAFSIAGPGGIGGQDFFTIDNT
-1132 ALLNIASTAPTFR
+1132 
-1145 LTDTDQ
+1145 
-1151 GGTNEHLVVAMDSGN
+1151 
-1166 ATFDVSDAGAGSSMI
+1166 
-1181 LQGDGDVILAESVG
+1181 G
-1195 KVGIGTASPLGDL
+1195 KVGIGTTAPVGDL
-1208 HVKGDEGNVIISG
+1208 HVEGDNGHVVISG
-1221 TNGEGEY
+1221 TNGEGRY
-1228 SNIQSN
+1228 SNIQAN

-1245 RISETGAGHDLE
+1245 RISETGTGHDLE

-1275 TNAGDFIDSGVV
+1275 TSSGDFIDSGVV

-1313 KVGIGTTNPVGLL
+1313 KVGIGTTVP
-1326 HLEKSDAPV
+1326 
-1335 LRVTRGGVLNALL
+1335 
-1348 GDLGVT
+1348 
-1354 NNGQLNL
+1354 
-1361 YDSTGT
+1361 
-1367 LGSVISS
+1367 S
-1374 GGSSYLLGGNVG
+1374 G
-1386 IGTNSPIQPLHVQS
+1386 
-1400 TSNIPLVV
+1400 
-1408 ESTDAV
+1408 
-1414 ARIELKDPTS
+1414 
-1424 SNAIVTSGGAMQFTT
+1424 
-1439 NGTTSSDVKM
+1439 
-1449 TIDSTGNVGIGTTT
+1449 
-1463 PEVALDVSG
+1463 
-1472 VVKGA
+1472 
-1477 EFRGRIDSTDTRD
+1477 
-1490 DVTTPETIDSG
+1490 
-1501 VVYDFKR
+1501 
-1508 NVTNGLSDGGA
+1508 
-1519 YNGVMTFRSY
+1519 
-1529 GSASDWSGGPSH
+1529 
-1541 QLGFTTNGNLFHRY
+1541 
-1555 GSNTTWNNW
+1555 
-1564 RRLIEEDA
+1564 
-1572 SGNIAMGKTTARTTL
+1572 
-1587 DVGTDGNVAIFGDSS
+1587 
-1602 LDDKYISIRDNNQ
+1602 
-1615 GLYMGLDVSLNSG
+1615 
-1628 NGAGLIQSGQSK
+1628 
-1640 ALAFKANTATFGDN
+1640 
-1654 DPDLYIDESGKIG
+1654 
-1667 MGTTAPSARLS
+1667 RLS
-1678 IQQSGVA
+1678 IQQNGVA

-1710 IDSAGKKIIQTQSSG
+1710 INSAGKKIIQTQSSG

-1744 TAPTDK
+1744 SSPTDK

-1769 VETITFADGWAEGD
+1769 VETISFADGWAEGD
-1783 YIEVVQA
+1783 YINVVQA
-1790 APIAAGAATGW
+1790 APTAAGAATGW
-1801 SVNISGTRGNW
+1801 TVTISGTRTNW
-1812 TESHLYEF
+1812 TESHYYEF
-1820 ATGHSDDSP
+1820 ATGHSDNSP
-1829 WQEILHRSEAGY
+1829 WQEILHRSEVGY
-1841 GSNGKC
+1841 GSNTKC
-1847 FTLDVNGNGNS
+1847 FTLDVKGNGNS
-1858 PQFRVRAIKASASC
+1858 PQFRVRAIKPSASC
-1872 GLSSAFPLVVV
+1872 GLTTALSLDVV

-1904 VTELQSHA
+1904 VTELQSHG
-1912 LSFNV
+1912 LNFSV
-1917 VTGRPEDTAGKI
+1917 VTGRPEDEAGKV
-1929 AIHANEQGYVGV
+1929 AIHANAQGYVGM
-1941 GTKSADAPL
+1941 GTRSADAPL

-1959 TWPTD
+1959 TLPTD

-2089 RYKDNNALGIL
+2089 RYKDDNALGIL

-2170 SLEEQVETLKEENEV
+2170 SLEEQVETLKEENEI

>member
-1 MYVSRK
+1 MHVSRK

-16 GLFLNLSAIASTT
+16 GVFLNLSAIASTT
-29 KLGYSGRLVQTNGT
+29 KLGYSGRLVLTNGT

-56 YSGSIGVNRGTETIN
+56 YSGSPGSNRGTQTIN
-71 AVPLSNGI
+71 AVALSNGI

-85 FSGIATV
+85 FTGIAAV
-92 IDGIPT
+92 IDAIPPS
-98 NETLVI
+98 ETLVI
-104 QVTDITDA
+104 QVTDITDIA
-112 MNPVVYDFQNIL
+112 NPVVYDSQNIL

-132 NHAAVAENLVVAAT
+132 NHAALAETIANDAITPDSVDFKST
-146 CSPGQVVSVN
+146 CSDGQVVSIN
-156 ASNELECV
+156 NLNEFVCV
-164 DQTAAVAVDS
+164 DQTASVSVDS

-197 TVDDYGRVTGGSTTP
+197 TVDDYGRVTSGTTTP

-232 NAAISWSKINKT
+232 NAAISWSKINKA
-244 GATPNDVGLTVNSA
+244 GATPGDVGLTVNSA

-263 TSAVA
+263 TGAVA
-268 TENIVKTYVDTTAG
+268 TENIIKTYVDTTATNL
-282 AIADA
+282 ADA

-506 AIDVAL
+506 ALDVAL
-512 TGFSTGAAS
+512 TGYLTGAAS

-599 GRVGIGTTSPI
+599 GQVGIGTTSPI

-681 LDTSGIIFSN
+681 LDTSGIILSN

-744 GGTVTSVAAG
+744 GGTVTSVVGG

-779 AQVGAGDKLA
+779 AQVGAGDKLS
-789 DSIINYNPAVDVA
+789 DSIINYNPALDVA
-802 LTGFSTG
+802 LTGYTTG
-809 AASSVAA
+809 AASSVTA

-849 AGTEMGQAPSVSSI
+849 AGTETGQAPSVSSI

-890 GTASPSVP
+890 GTASPTRKLHV
-898 LEVNGVAR
+898 VADDAVDGNDFIALFQEPGITPEASATVGIAADR
-906 INGVYH
+906 MVMVQGSGGAFYGGRDVANDIEF
-912 KAYSWRPMING
+912 AMG
-923 TDNFIFKTANMT
+923 TSIAGEAFSGAMT
-935 NGGESWAEITISDGQ
+935 NHKYGLRTNNITRMTIDETGNVGIGITAPTAKLSVDGDAEFSGFYTSEQVTYANYDYTNLSYFLLAKSSSEDKVYGRIYGHRGSATAIPRPYFVDVVIDTSSVYTDVGEITNAYRVDAKIALAEITYKGETWW
-950 DLAIVTY
+950 A
-957 GITVKNNGG
+957 
-966 INTTAIKVLSG
+966 
-977 STTDIGIKL
+977 L
-986 RYSNLDSAP
+986 RYDADSTFHANNI
-995 GTTVFFLTATEGK
+995 GFQGFRSQADADAFKFINEDDVDLTAVLNVKEY
-1008 SHGQHVA
+1008 SRI
-1015 LRGKWVDFTTTTDY
+1015 RGSLYY
-1029 TTLTDV
+1029 TKAGN
-1035 QLGSQLIIAD
+1035 LGL
-1045 NGSVGVG
+1045 G

-1102 TGAINF
+1102 TGVINF
-1108 ETGGTTKMTVDNSGN
+1108 QTGGTTKMTVDNSGN
-1123 VGIGTSTPG
+1123 VGIGTATPSEKLHVNGKSILGPANTGGTATPSVQVGAPRTNSGTQNLMHLGAFEADSFYKLESTSTPVHS
-1132 ALLNIASTAPTFR
+1132 LQMR
-1145 LTDTDQ
+1145 Y
-1151 GGTNEHLVVAMDSGN
+1151 GTNDDTVDNHIM
-1166 ATFDVSDAGAGSSMI
+1166 TFERS
-1181 LQGDGDVILAESVG
+1181 G
-1195 KVGIGTASPLGDL
+1195 KVGIGTSSPITALDVVGTIKGTSVQSIDPMFLVAASEWSDTAYDFSAGATATGINITFDFDSTGADPFQFGLDSNNYYRVSHEGDNEQTVRKTIAGVSTVL
-1208 HVKGDEGNVIISG
+1208 GNVSHTYVSGQKGLKGHVNITNNIITWKITKPNGAFTKASG
-1221 TNGEGEY
+1221 AVDTGGLPL
-1228 SNIQSN
+1228 
-1234 NHANLLIGSNL
+1234 ANFKIRANSNL
-1245 RISETGAGHDLE
+1245 RNVKIFTGQKEDLAG
-1257 VSQTHAT
+1257 S
-1264 MSGAGITIGGN
+1264 
-1275 TNAGDFIDSGVV
+1275 
-1287 SVYSTKGSVTEND
+1287 
-1300 DFTAAPTAVFRHG
+1300 
-1313 KVGIGTTNPVGLL
+1313 
-1326 HLEKSDAPV
+1326 KS
-1335 LRVTRGGVLNALL
+1335 
-1348 GDLGVT
+1348 
-1354 NNGQLNL
+1354 
-1361 YDSTGT
+1361 
-1367 LGSVISS
+1367 
-1374 GGSSYLLGGNVG
+1374 
-1386 IGTNSPIQPLHVQS
+1386 
-1400 TSNIPLVV
+1400 LVV
-1408 ESTDAV
+1408 DHA
-1414 ARIELKDPTS
+1414 
-1424 SNAIVTSGGAMQFTT
+1424 
-1439 NGTTSSDVKM
+1439 
-1449 TIDSTGNVGIGTTT
+1449 
-1463 PEVALDVSG
+1463 
-1472 VVKGA
+1472 
-1477 EFRGRIDSTDTRD
+1477 
-1490 DVTTPETIDSG
+1490 
-1501 VVYDFKR
+1501 
-1508 NVTNGLSDGGA
+1508 
-1519 YNGVMTFRSY
+1519 
-1529 GSASDWSGGPSH
+1529 
-1541 QLGFTTNGNLFHRY
+1541 
-1555 GSNTTWNNW
+1555 
-1564 RRLIEEDA
+1564 
-1572 SGNIAMGKTTARTTL
+1572 
-1587 DVGTDGNVAIFGDSS
+1587 
-1602 LDDKYISIRDNNQ
+1602 
-1615 GLYMGLDVSLNSG
+1615 
-1628 NGAGLIQSGQSK
+1628 
-1640 ALAFKANTATFGDN
+1640 
-1654 DPDLYIDESGKIG
+1654 SGKIG

-1725 AAVHDLLLNPAI
+1725 AAVHDLLLNPVI
-1737 GNVGIGT
+1737 GNVGIG
-1744 TAPTDK
+1744 K
-1750 LHVAGD
+1750 
-1756 LRVDGQILGKQRY
+1756 
-1769 VETITFADGWAEGD
+1769 TIPRT
-1783 YIEVVQA
+1783 
-1790 APIAAGAATGW
+1790 
-1801 SVNISGTRGNW
+1801 
-1812 TESHLYEF
+1812 
-1820 ATGHSDDSP
+1820 
-1829 WQEILHRSEAGY
+1829 
-1841 GSNGKC
+1841 
-1847 FTLDVNGNGNS
+1847 TLDVGTNGNVALFGDGSLNDKFISVRDNNQGLYMGLDVSLNGGNGAGLIQS
-1858 PQFRVRAIKASASC
+1858 GQSKGLGLKANTATFGDADPDFYISESA
-1872 GLSSAFPLVVV
+1872 
-1883 IEAKTNIN
+1883 N
-1891 SWTNLSSTGNDLT
+1891 
-1904 VTELQSHA
+1904 
-1912 LSFNV
+1912 
-1917 VTGRPEDTAGKI
+1917 
-1929 AIHANEQGYVGV
+1929 VGV
-1941 GTKSADAPL
+1941 GTVTPSSKFEVRRVSDNGSSMALFEDATAANNTSDVRIFAYRPGLVLEDNSVNADDFRLGLDEGKLYFTFDTDDDGSKDA
-1950 RVHGQSTST
+1950 TSQFDDIYAMTLSSSRKLGVGT
-1959 TWPTD
+1959 TNPAATMHAHAGDNTASYPTSIAQ
-1964 TTHGD
+1964 GNI
-1969 VVAKFTNHNNG
+1969 VAKFSNSNNAV
-1980 LEIGVAGTLNARRSW
+1980 EIGTNGDLNGRRAW
-1995 ILARHSSVD
+1995 ILARHTTTD
-2004 VYGTNFSTL
+2004 TYGGYFSTL
-2013 HLQPDIGTDTNYRGV
+2013 HLQPDVGDSTHYRGV
-2028 GIGLDPGTHLAL
+2028 AIGTSASVQLAEA
-2040 NGERLVV
+2040 GERLVV

-2062 SDARLKDLTGEFT
+2062 SDARLKDITGEFS
-2075 YGLDAIMAIDTIKY
+2075 YGLDAIMGIDTIKY
-2089 RYKDNNALGIL
+2089 RYKEDNALGIL
-2100 NEREHSGFIAQD
+2100 NEREHSGFIAQE

-2122 KTTDDYLTVDND
+2122 TTTDDYLTVDND

-2148 TQLDENKRM
+2148 SQIEENKRM

-2170 SLEEQVETLKEENEV
+2170 SLEEQVETLKEENEI

>member
-16 GLFLNLSAIASTT
+16 GVFLNLSAIASTT
-29 KLGYSGRLVQTNGT
+29 KLGYSGRLVLTNGT
-43 PVTGTPDLKFDLY
+43 PVTGTPDLKFDLF
-56 YSGSIGVNRGTETIN
+56 YSGSTGVNRGTQTIN

-85 FSGIATV
+85 FAGIASV
-92 IDGIPT
+92 IDAIPT

-112 MNPVVYDFQNIL
+112 MNPVVYDSQNIL
-124 ATPISVYA
+124 ATPIAVYA
-132 NHAAVAENLVVAAT
+132 NHAALAETIANDAITPDSVDFTGA
-146 CSPGQVVSVN
+146 CSTGQVVSVN
-156 ASNELECV
+156 ASNEFECV
-164 DQTAAVAVDS
+164 DQTASVAVDS

-184 LPTVVTGDTYYSV
+184 LPTVITGDTYYSV

-244 GATPNDVGLTVNSA
+244 GATPSDVGLTINSA
-258 GPLGT
+258 GPLATT
-263 TSAVA
+263 TSVA
-268 TENIVKTYVDTTAG
+268 TENVVKTYVDTYAN
-282 AIADA
+282 AAADA

-309 YVTSQTGGITSS
+309 YVTAQTGGITSS

-329 IYFNTGYVGVGTNTP
+329 IYFNTGFVGVGTNTP

-350 VGSANDLSVMRFG
+350 VGSANDLNIMRFG

-371 LTNLSNMS
+371 LTNLYNMS
-379 GLLIANEGVNN
+379 GLLIVNEGVNN
-390 AYHSLRIVS
+390 AYHSFRIVS

-414 GRVGIGVLA
+414 GRVGIGVLE

-436 TGVCIGAD
+436 TGLCLGAD
-444 CRTAW
+444 CRTVW

-455 TVTSVTGGTGLT
+455 TVTSVTGGAGLT

-506 AIDVAL
+506 ALDVAL
-512 TGFSTGAAS
+512 TGYATGAAS
-521 SVVATDTILQAFAK
+521 SVVATDTVLEAFGK

-542 HATSIAGNSTLVINS
+542 HASSIAGNSTLVINS

-588 TNSASDIYFDS
+588 TNSASDIYFNS
-599 GRVGIGTTSPI
+599 GNVGIGTTSPT

-681 LDTSGIIFSN
+681 LDTSGIILSN

-704 NGNVGIGTTNPS
+704 NGNVGIGATNPS
-716 EMLEV
+716 EKLEV

-744 GGTVTSVAAG
+744 GGTVTSVAGG

-839 ANSNLVINSM
+839 TNSNLVINSM
-849 AGTEMGQAPSVSSI
+849 AGTETGQAPSVSSI

-869 RATQWATSGSD
+869 RATQWTTSGSD
-880 ISYTGGNVGI
+880 ISFTGGNVGI
-890 GTASPSVP
+890 GTASPTRKLHV
-898 LEVNGVAR
+898 VADDAVDGNDFIALFQEPGITPEASSTVGIAADR
-906 INGVYH
+906 MVMVQGSGGAFYGGRDVANDIEF
-912 KAYSWRPMING
+912 AMG
-923 TDNFIFKTANMT
+923 TSIAGEAFSGSMT
-935 NGGESWAEITISDGQ
+935 NHQYGLRTNNITRMTIDETGN
-950 DLAIVTY
+950 V
-957 GITVKNNGG
+957 GI
-966 INTTAIKVLSG
+966 
-977 STTDIGIKL
+977 
-986 RYSNLDSAP
+986 
-995 GTTVFFLTATEGK
+995 
-1008 SHGQHVA
+1008 
-1015 LRGKWVDFTTTTDY
+1015 
-1029 TTLTDV
+1029 
-1035 QLGSQLIIAD
+1035 
-1045 NGSVGVG
+1045 G
-1052 TTTPSEKLEV
+1052 TTTPAAKLSVDGDAEFSGFYTSKQVTYANYDYTNLSYLLLAKTSSDDKVYGRIYGHRGSATAIPRPYYVDVVIDTSSVYTDVGEITNAYRVDSKIALAEIAYKGETWWALRYDADSTFHANNIGFQGFRSQADADAFKFINENDADLTAILNVKEYSRIRGDLYNTKTGNVGLGTTAPSEKLEV

-1108 ETGGTTKMTVDNSGN
+1108 ETGGTTKMTVDNSGKLGVGTDAPEALTHISGSTGRLILESTGASN
-1123 VGIGTSTPG
+1123 TYVTLRPDSGAGDQMNLGINDSTGAFSIAGPGGIGGQDFFTIDNT
-1132 ALLNIASTAPTFR
+1132 
-1145 LTDTDQ
+1145 
-1151 GGTNEHLVVAMDSGN
+1151 
-1166 ATFDVSDAGAGSSMI
+1166 
-1181 LQGDGDVILAESVG
+1181 G
-1195 KVGIGTASPLGDL
+1195 KVGIGTTAPVGDL
-1208 HVKGDEGNVIISG
+1208 HVEGDNGHVVISG
-1221 TNGEGEY
+1221 TNGEGRY
-1228 SNIQSN
+1228 SNIQAN

-1245 RISETGAGHDLE
+1245 RISETGTGHDLE

-1275 TNAGDFIDSGVV
+1275 TSSGDFIDSGVV

-1313 KVGIGTTNPVGLL
+1313 KVGIGTTVP
-1326 HLEKSDAPV
+1326 
-1335 LRVTRGGVLNALL
+1335 
-1348 GDLGVT
+1348 
-1354 NNGQLNL
+1354 
-1361 YDSTGT
+1361 
-1367 LGSVISS
+1367 S
-1374 GGSSYLLGGNVG
+1374 G
-1386 IGTNSPIQPLHVQS
+1386 
-1400 TSNIPLVV
+1400 
-1408 ESTDAV
+1408 
-1414 ARIELKDPTS
+1414 
-1424 SNAIVTSGGAMQFTT
+1424 
-1439 NGTTSSDVKM
+1439 
-1449 TIDSTGNVGIGTTT
+1449 
-1463 PEVALDVSG
+1463 
-1472 VVKGA
+1472 
-1477 EFRGRIDSTDTRD
+1477 
-1490 DVTTPETIDSG
+1490 
-1501 VVYDFKR
+1501 
-1508 NVTNGLSDGGA
+1508 
-1519 YNGVMTFRSY
+1519 
-1529 GSASDWSGGPSH
+1529 
-1541 QLGFTTNGNLFHRY
+1541 
-1555 GSNTTWNNW
+1555 
-1564 RRLIEEDA
+1564 
-1572 SGNIAMGKTTARTTL
+1572 
-1587 DVGTDGNVAIFGDSS
+1587 
-1602 LDDKYISIRDNNQ
+1602 
-1615 GLYMGLDVSLNSG
+1615 
-1628 NGAGLIQSGQSK
+1628 
-1640 ALAFKANTATFGDN
+1640 
-1654 DPDLYIDESGKIG
+1654 
-1667 MGTTAPSARLS
+1667 RLS
-1678 IQQSGVA
+1678 IQQNGVA

-1710 IDSAGKKIIQTQSSG
+1710 INSAGKKIIQTQSSG

-1744 TAPTDK
+1744 SSPTDK

-1769 VETITFADGWAEGD
+1769 VETISFADGWAEGD
-1783 YIEVVQA
+1783 YINVVQA
-1790 APIAAGAATGW
+1790 APTAAGAATGW
-1801 SVNISGTRGNW
+1801 TVTISGTRTNW
-1812 TESHLYEF
+1812 TESHYYEF
-1820 ATGHSDDSP
+1820 ATGHSDNSP
-1829 WQEILHRSEAGY
+1829 WQEILHRSEVGY
-1841 GSNGKC
+1841 GSNTKC
-1847 FTLDVNGNGNS
+1847 FTLDVKGNGNS
-1858 PQFRVRAIKASASC
+1858 PQFRVRAIKPSASC
-1872 GLSSAFPLVVV
+1872 GLTTALSLDVV

-1904 VTELQSHA
+1904 VTELQSHG
-1912 LSFNV
+1912 LNFSV
-1917 VTGRPEDTAGKI
+1917 VTGRPEDEAGKV
-1929 AIHANEQGYVGV
+1929 AIHANAQGYVGM
-1941 GTKSADAPL
+1941 GTRSADAPL

-1959 TWPTD
+1959 TLPTD

-2089 RYKDNNALGIL
+2089 RYKDDNALGIL

-2170 SLEEQVETLKEENEV
+2170 SLEEQVETLKEENEI

>member
-16 GLFLNLSAIASTT
+16 GIFLNLSAIASTT

-85 FSGIATV
+85 FAGIATV

-112 MNPVVYDFQNIL
+112 MNPVVYDSQNIL

-132 NHAAVAENLVVAAT
+132 NHAALAETIANDAVTPDSVNFT
-146 CSPGQVVSVN
+146 GSCSTGQVVSVN
-156 ASNELECV
+156 ASNEFECV

-184 LPTVVTGDTYYSV
+184 LPIVVTGNTYYSV
-197 TVDDYGRVTGGSTTP
+197 IVDDYGRVTGGSTTP

-268 TENIVKTYVDTTAG
+268 TENVVKTYVDTTA
-282 AIADA
+282 ATIADA

-329 IYFNTGYVGVGTNTP
+329 IYFNTGYVGVGTNSP

-350 VGSANDLSVMRFG
+350 VGTANDLNVMRFG

-506 AIDVAL
+506 ALDVAL
-512 TGFSTGAAS
+512 TGYATGAAS
-521 SVVATDTILQAFAK
+521 SVVATDTILEAFGK
-535 VQGQLDA
+535 IQGQLDA

-599 GRVGIGTTSPI
+599 GRVGIGTTSPV

-681 LDTSGIIFSN
+681 LDTSGIILSN

-809 AASSVAA
+809 AAASVAA

-849 AGTEMGQAPSVSSI
+849 AGTETGQAPSVSSI

-890 GTASPSVP
+890 GTASPTRKLHV
-898 LEVNGVAR
+898 VADDAVDGNDFIALFQEPGITPEASSTVGIAADR
-906 INGVYH
+906 MVMVQGSGGAFYGGRDVANDIEF
-912 KAYSWRPMING
+912 AMG
-923 TDNFIFKTANMT
+923 TSIAGEAFSGSMT
-935 NGGESWAEITISDGQ
+935 NHKYGLRTNNITRMTIDETGNVGIGITAPTAKLSVDGDAEFSGFYTSEQVTYANYDYTNLSYFLLAKTSSEDKVYGRIYGHRGSATAIPRPYFVDVVIDTSSVYTDVGEITNAYRVDAKIALAEITYKGETWW
-950 DLAIVTY
+950 A
-957 GITVKNNGG
+957 
-966 INTTAIKVLSG
+966 
-977 STTDIGIKL
+977 L
-986 RYSNLDSAP
+986 RYDADSTFHANNI
-995 GTTVFFLTATEGK
+995 GFQGFRSQADADAFKFINEDDADLTAVLNVKEY
-1008 SHGQHVA
+1008 SRI
-1015 LRGKWVDFTTTTDY
+1015 RGSLYY
-1029 TTLTDV
+1029 TKAGD
-1035 QLGSQLIIAD
+1035 LGL
-1045 NGSVGVG
+1045 G

-1108 ETGGTTKMTVDNSGN
+1108 ETGGTTKMTVDNSGKLG
-1123 VGIGTSTPG
+1123 VGIAAPE
-1132 ALLNIASTAPTFR
+1132 ALT
-1145 LTDTDQ
+1145 
-1151 GGTNEHLVVAMDSGN
+1151 H
-1166 ATFDVSDAGAGSSMI
+1166 
-1181 LQGDGDVILAESVG
+1181 
-1195 KVGIGTASPLGDL
+1195 
-1208 HVKGDEGNVIISG
+1208 ISG
-1221 TNGEGEY
+1221 TTGRLILESTSA
-1228 SNIQSN
+1228 SNTYVT
-1234 NHANLLIGSNL
+1234 L
-1245 RISETGAGHDLE
+1245 RPD
-1257 VSQTHAT
+1257 
-1264 MSGAGITIGGN
+1264 SGAGDQMNLGLNDTTGSFSIAGPGGIGGQDFLTIDN
-1275 TNAGDFIDSGVV
+1275 T
-1287 SVYSTKGSVTEND
+1287 
-1300 DFTAAPTAVFRHG
+1300 G
-1313 KVGIGTTNPVGLL
+1313 K
-1326 HLEKSDAPV
+1326 
-1335 LRVTRGGVLNALL
+1335 
-1348 GDLGVT
+1348 
-1354 NNGQLNL
+1354 
-1361 YDSTGT
+1361 
-1367 LGSVISS
+1367 
-1374 GGSSYLLGGNVG
+1374 VG
-1386 IGTNSPIQPLHVQS
+1386 IGTNSPVQPLHVQS

-1424 SNAIVTSGGAMQFTT
+1424 SNAIVTNGGSMQFTT
-1439 NGTTSSDVKM
+1439 NGTSSSDVKM
-1449 TIDSTGNVGIGTTT
+1449 TINSTGNVGIGTTT

-1477 EFRGRIDSTDTRD
+1477 EFRGRIDSADTRD

-1555 GSNTTWNNW
+1555 GTNTTWNNW

-1602 LDDKYISIRDNNQ
+1602 LDDKFISIRDNNQ

-1640 ALAFKANTATFGDN
+1640 ALAFKANTATFGVN

-1858 PQFRVRAIKASASC
+1858 PQFRVRAIKPSASC
-1872 GLSSAFPLVVV
+1872 GMPASLSLVVV

-1941 GTKSADAPL
+1941 GIKSADAPL
-1950 RVHGQSTST
+1950 RVHGQSISS

-1969 VVAKFTNHNNG
+1969 VVGKFTNHNNG

-1995 ILARHSSVD
+1995 ILARHSSVSD
-2004 VYGTNFSTL
+2004 YGTYFSTL

-2028 GIGLDPGTHLAL
+2028 GIGLDPSTHLAL

-2148 TQLDENKRM
+2148 AQLDENKRM

-2170 SLEEQVETLKEENEV
+2170 SLEEQVETLKEENEI